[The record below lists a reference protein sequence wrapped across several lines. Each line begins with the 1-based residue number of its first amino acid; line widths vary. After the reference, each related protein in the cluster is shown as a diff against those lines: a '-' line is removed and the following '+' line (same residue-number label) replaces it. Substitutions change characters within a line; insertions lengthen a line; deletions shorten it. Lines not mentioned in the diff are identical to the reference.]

1 MSRGRPRNFSRD
13 EALASAMQ
21 LFWDKGYD
29 NTSLSDLTRAMRLNP
44 PSLYAAFGS
53 KAQLFIEAVDLYGRT
68 DGAGIWDELETVP
81 TAKAAVHELLRR
93 TAENF
98 TQRGEPRGC
107 MVVLSAPQMA
117 GGDAEVCDA
126 LKLRRLEK
134 QMALEQRFE
143 RAVEEGELPVGVD
156 CAALAAYVAS
166 LQHGMSIQ
174 ARDGATRETL
184 VAIADCAAAGWDAM
198 ISANI
203 RPD

>member
-1 MSRGRPRNFSRD
+1 
-13 EALASAMQ
+13 
-21 LFWDKGYD
+21 
-29 NTSLSDLTRAMRLNP
+29 
-44 PSLYAAFGS
+44 
-53 KAQLFIEAVDLYGRT
+53 
-68 DGAGIWDELETVP
+68 
-81 TAKAAVHELLRR
+81 
-93 TAENF
+93 
-98 TQRGEPRGC
+98 

-126 LKLRRLEK
+126 LKVRRLEK

-156 CAALAAYVAS
+156 CAAIAAYVAS

-184 VAIADCAAAGWDAM
+184 AAIADCAAAGWDAM

>member
-29 NTSLSDLTRAMRLNP
+29 NTSLSDLTRAMGLNP

-53 KAQLFIEAVDLYGRT
+53 KAELFIEAVDLYGRT

-81 TAKAAVHELLRR
+81 TAKAAVHDLLRR

-98 TQRGEPRGC
+98 TRRGEPRGC

-117 GGDAEVCDA
+117 GGDPEVCGA
-126 LKLRRLEK
+126 LKRRRLEK
-134 QMALEQRFE
+134 QTALERRFE
-143 RAVEEGELPVGVD
+143 RAVDEGDMPAGVD
-156 CAALAAYVAS
+156 CAAIAAYVAS
-166 LQHGMSIQ
+166 LQHGMSIG

-184 VAIADCAAAGWDAM
+184 LAIADCAAGGWDTM
-198 ISANI
+198 IAATV
-203 RPD
+203 RPH